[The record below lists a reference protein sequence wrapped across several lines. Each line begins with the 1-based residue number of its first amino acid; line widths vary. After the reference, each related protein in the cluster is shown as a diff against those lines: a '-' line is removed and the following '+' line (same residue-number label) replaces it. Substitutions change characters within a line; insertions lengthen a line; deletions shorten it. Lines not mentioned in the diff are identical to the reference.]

1 MAKLV
6 AYKSNFLIEASYKLS
21 LQEQRFMLSCIGKL
35 DPRKPIPESLTLTAS
50 EFLCNFPEMGKAH
63 AERELRKAV
72 DRLWERSVIVKDPEQ
87 TEEFRWIQSRIRYHK
102 GEARV
107 TVRFSN
113 DIKKYLTQLSEQF
126 TRVALNNVCGLKS
139 AYSIRIY
146 ELCKQYIPKRN
157 DRVIPVSELR
167 DYLGVGD
174 AHGQFKDFKRDVLTK
189 SLKEL
194 NEKTD
199 LDVSMDTVK
208 QGRKVVAIHLLFRE
222 KKQMELA
229 LAN

>member
-1 MAKLV
+1 MAKMV

-35 DPRKPIPESLTLTAS
+35 DPRKPIPESMTLSAA
-50 EFLCNFPEMGKAH
+50 EFLCNFPEMGKAN
-63 AERELRKAV
+63 AERELQKAI
-72 DRLWERSVIVKDPEQ
+72 DRLWERSIIVKDPNQ
-87 TEEFRWIQSRIRYHK
+87 TEEFRWIQSRVRYHK

-107 TVRFSN
+107 TVKFSD

-126 TRVALNNVCGLKS
+126 TRVTLSNVCGLKS

-146 ELCKQYIPKRN
+146 ELCKQYMPKRQERLIKVE
-157 DRVIPVSELR
+157 DLR

-174 AHGQFKDFKRDVLTK
+174 AHEQFKDFKRDVLTK

-194 NEKTD
+194 NGKTD
-199 LDVSMDTVK
+199 LDISMDTVK
-208 QGRKVVAIHLLFRE
+208 QGRKVVALHFFFKE
-222 KKQMELA
+222 KQQMELA
-229 LAN
+229 LSN